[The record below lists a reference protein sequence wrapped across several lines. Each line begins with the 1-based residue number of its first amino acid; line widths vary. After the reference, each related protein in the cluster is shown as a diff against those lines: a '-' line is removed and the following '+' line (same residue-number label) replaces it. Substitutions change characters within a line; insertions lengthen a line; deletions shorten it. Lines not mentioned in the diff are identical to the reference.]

1 MIFFR
6 LALFCYLGT
15 LTNILADAKIRRP
28 EEYWRPATARDL
40 NKYKPR
46 DAVVSAAQ
54 EEVDNVYVQFARSL
68 RQESLRKLKHETQPR
83 EKRGSEVECG
93 IEGPPESQSL
103 DRIVGG
109 RESEA
114 GQWPWM
120 VALFIDDAWFCGGS
134 IISEEW
140 VMTAGHCADGA
151 KSVEVMLGAH
161 NVREDAEDGRMEIIS
176 TDIVQHESYNPFLI
190 HNDIALIHL
199 PQPIEFNGDKNKL

>member
-1 MIFFR
+1 MIFFC

-15 LTNILADAKIRRP
+15 LTNILADAKIWRP

-68 RQESLRKLKHETQPR
+68 KQESMRKLKYETKPR
-83 EKRGSEVECG
+83 EKRESEVECG
-93 IEGPPESQSL
+93 IEGPPASQSL
-103 DRIVGG
+103 NRIVGG
-109 RESEA
+109 HESEV

-134 IISEEW
+134 LISASF
-140 VMTAGHCADGA
+140 VLTAAHCVDGA
-151 KSVEVMLGAH
+151 AYFNIMAGAH
-161 NVREDAEDGRMEIIS
+161 DIREPQAEGSISFRSGRWS
-176 TDIVQHESYNPFLI
+176 RK
-190 HNDIALIHL
+190 
-199 PQPIEFNGDKNKL
+199 KNNFEQQ

>member
-1 MIFFR
+1 MIFFC
-6 LALFCYLGT
+6 LALFCCLGT
-15 LTNILADAKIRRP
+15 LTNILADSKIRRP

-54 EEVDNVYVQFARSL
+54 EEVDNVYVQFPRSL
-68 RQESLRKLKHETQPR
+68 KQESLRKLKHETQPR
-83 EKRGSEVECG
+83 EKRRSEVECG

-134 IISEEW
+134 LISASF
-140 VMTAGHCADGA
+140 VLTAAHCVDGA
-151 KSVEVMLGAH
+151 AYFDIMAGAH
-161 NVREDAEDGRMEIIS
+161 DIRE
-176 TDIVQHESYNPFLI
+176 
-190 HNDIALIHL
+190 
-199 PQPIEFNGDKNKL
+199 PQGLGQYVFFRSCPWIKEK